1 MKFQLLLP
9 AILLCMTG
17 PLVASAEEPAD
28 GRFRLERSGDAFVRL
43 DTRTGAM
50 TLCREQDGA
59 LVCRMAAD
67 ERAAYEEDLG
77 RLEKR
82 VAALE
87 EAVAAGQPLAGRQR
101 EELPSDEEV
110 ERSIGI
116 MERFMRSFF
125 GLVEEFKSKEEKTGP
140 APDRT

>member
-1 MKFQLLLP
+1 MKIQLILP
-9 AILLCMTG
+9 AVLLVAAG
-17 PLVASAEEPAD
+17 PLSASAEDVAD
-28 GRFRLERSGDAFVRL
+28 GRFRLEKSGDAFVRL

-82 VAALE
+82 VEALE
-87 EAVAAGQPLAGRQR
+87 KTLAAGRPLAGGQR
-101 EELPSDEEV
+101 EDLPSDEEV

-125 GLVEEFKSKEEKTGP
+125 GLVEEFKSREEKAEPT
-140 APDRT
+140 PDHT